1 MKEHTADPIFQR
13 KRAIEV
19 RLEQERPE
27 HYQSKYSMVTFN
39 PELSYHQAMTR
50 GRAQDK
56 AIEQLLRQNKLNE
69 SQELDDQLNLIDQ
82 RTQNL
87 LSQIEQNN

>member
-1 MKEHTADPIFQR
+1 
-13 KRAIEV
+13 
-19 RLEQERPE
+19 
-27 HYQSKYSMVTFN
+27 
-39 PELSYHQAMTR
+39 MTR